1 MGNSSKT
8 VKSMSLGN
16 MFAQSGTMNSREATG
31 ELSRIEFCLQPGRST
46 ARLFEI
52 SLRTTTTP
60 TMPSMP
66 GRCVQMTKREPDQVI
81 EYRISLQDKLNEQV
95 DSALAAYQINK
106 VATPLVALLSDTS
119 AMLLITGLLEATGI
133 IDLDKGILREI
144 ADGLY
149 ENYGDAMKA
158 YLMDPV
164 DLAINP
170 LDLGTGLPMD
180 IAEKAA
186 PTVIKAWVWMMT
198 TGRVL
203 ITEKT

>member
-1 MGNSSKT
+1 
-8 VKSMSLGN
+8 
-16 MFAQSGTMNSREATG
+16 
-31 ELSRIEFCLQPGRST
+31 
-46 ARLFEI
+46 
-52 SLRTTTTP
+52 
-60 TMPSMP
+60 
-66 GRCVQMTKREPDQVI
+66 MTKRDPDQVI

-95 DSALAAYQINK
+95 DSAITAYQINK

-119 AMLLITGLLEATGI
+119 AMLLITGLLEATGV

-164 DLAINP
+164 DIAINP

-203 ITEKT
+203 ITQKT

>member
-1 MGNSSKT
+1 
-8 VKSMSLGN
+8 
-16 MFAQSGTMNSREATG
+16 
-31 ELSRIEFCLQPGRST
+31 
-46 ARLFEI
+46 
-52 SLRTTTTP
+52 
-60 TMPSMP
+60 
-66 GRCVQMTKREPDQVI
+66 MTKREPDQVI

-144 ADGLY
+144 GDGLY

-164 DLAINP
+164 DLIINP
-170 LDLGTGLPMD
+170 LDIGTGLPMD
-180 IAEKAA
+180 VAQKAA
-186 PTVIKAWVWMMT
+186 PTIIKAWVWMMT

-203 ITEKT
+203 ITQKT

>member
-1 MGNSSKT
+1 M
-8 VKSMSLGN
+8 
-16 MFAQSGTMNSREATG
+16 A
-31 ELSRIEFCLQPGRST
+31 
-46 ARLFEI
+46 
-52 SLRTTTTP
+52 
-60 TMPSMP
+60 
-66 GRCVQMTKREPDQVI
+66 MTKREPDQVI

-95 DSALAAYQINK
+95 DSAIAAYQINK

-133 IDLDKGILREI
+133 IDLDKGVLREI
-144 ADGLY
+144 GDGLY

-164 DLAINP
+164 DLIINP
-170 LDLGTGLPMD
+170 LDIGTGLPMD
-180 IAEKAA
+180 VAQKAA

-203 ITEKT
+203 ITEKE

>member
-1 MGNSSKT
+1 
-8 VKSMSLGN
+8 
-16 MFAQSGTMNSREATG
+16 
-31 ELSRIEFCLQPGRST
+31 
-46 ARLFEI
+46 
-52 SLRTTTTP
+52 
-60 TMPSMP
+60 
-66 GRCVQMTKREPDQVI
+66 MTKRKPDQVI

-95 DSALAAYQINK
+95 DSAIAAYQINK

-144 ADGLY
+144 GDGLY

-164 DLAINP
+164 DLIINP
-170 LDLGTGLPMD
+170 LDIGTGLPMD
-180 IAEKAA
+180 VAQKAA

-203 ITEKT
+203 ITEKS

>member
-1 MGNSSKT
+1 
-8 VKSMSLGN
+8 
-16 MFAQSGTMNSREATG
+16 
-31 ELSRIEFCLQPGRST
+31 
-46 ARLFEI
+46 
-52 SLRTTTTP
+52 
-60 TMPSMP
+60 
-66 GRCVQMTKREPDQVI
+66 MTKREPDQVI

-144 ADGLY
+144 GDGLY

-186 PTVIKAWVWMMT
+186 PTIIKAWVWMMT

-203 ITEKT
+203 ITQKT

>member
-1 MGNSSKT
+1 
-8 VKSMSLGN
+8 
-16 MFAQSGTMNSREATG
+16 
-31 ELSRIEFCLQPGRST
+31 
-46 ARLFEI
+46 
-52 SLRTTTTP
+52 
-60 TMPSMP
+60 
-66 GRCVQMTKREPDQVI
+66 MTKRDPDQVI

-119 AMLLITGLLEATGI
+119 AMLLITGLLEATGV

-164 DLAINP
+164 DIAINP

-186 PTVIKAWVWMMT
+186 TTVIKAWVWMMT

-203 ITEKT
+203 ITQKT

>member
-1 MGNSSKT
+1 
-8 VKSMSLGN
+8 
-16 MFAQSGTMNSREATG
+16 
-31 ELSRIEFCLQPGRST
+31 
-46 ARLFEI
+46 
-52 SLRTTTTP
+52 
-60 TMPSMP
+60 
-66 GRCVQMTKREPDQVI
+66 MTKREPDQVI

-106 VATPLVALLSDTS
+106 IGTPLVALLSDTS
-119 AMLLITGLLEATGI
+119 AMLLITGILEATGV
-133 IDLDKGILREI
+133 IDLDKGILQKI

-164 DLAINP
+164 GLAINP

-186 PTVIKAWVWMMT
+186 PTIIKAWVWMMT

-203 ITEKT
+203 ITEKS

>member
-1 MGNSSKT
+1 
-8 VKSMSLGN
+8 
-16 MFAQSGTMNSREATG
+16 
-31 ELSRIEFCLQPGRST
+31 
-46 ARLFEI
+46 
-52 SLRTTTTP
+52 
-60 TMPSMP
+60 
-66 GRCVQMTKREPDQVI
+66 MTKREPDQVI

-95 DSALAAYQINK
+95 DSAIAAYQINK

-133 IDLDKGILREI
+133 IDLDKGVLREI
-144 ADGLY
+144 GDGLY

-164 DLAINP
+164 DLIINP
-170 LDLGTGLPMD
+170 LDIGTGLPMD
-180 IAEKAA
+180 VAQKAA

>member
-1 MGNSSKT
+1 
-8 VKSMSLGN
+8 MS
-16 MFAQSGTMNSREATG
+16 
-31 ELSRIEFCLQPGRST
+31 
-46 ARLFEI
+46 
-52 SLRTTTTP
+52 
-60 TMPSMP
+60 
-66 GRCVQMTKREPDQVI
+66 MTKREPDQVI

-95 DSALAAYQINK
+95 DGIIAAYQINK

-119 AMLLITGLLEATGI
+119 AMLLITGLLEATGV
-133 IDLDKGILREI
+133 IDLDKGILRQI

-158 YLMDPV
+158 YLLDPV

-186 PTVIKAWVWMMT
+186 PTVIKTWIWMMT

-203 ITEKT
+203 ITPEPPV

>member
-1 MGNSSKT
+1 
-8 VKSMSLGN
+8 
-16 MFAQSGTMNSREATG
+16 
-31 ELSRIEFCLQPGRST
+31 
-46 ARLFEI
+46 
-52 SLRTTTTP
+52 
-60 TMPSMP
+60 
-66 GRCVQMTKREPDQVI
+66 MTKREPDQVI

-95 DSALAAYQINK
+95 DSAIAAYQINK

-133 IDLDKGILREI
+133 IDLDKGVLREI
-144 ADGLY
+144 GDGLY

-164 DLAINP
+164 DIAINP

-180 IAEKAA
+180 IAQKAA

-203 ITEKT
+203 ITEKS

>member
-1 MGNSSKT
+1 
-8 VKSMSLGN
+8 
-16 MFAQSGTMNSREATG
+16 
-31 ELSRIEFCLQPGRST
+31 
-46 ARLFEI
+46 
-52 SLRTTTTP
+52 
-60 TMPSMP
+60 
-66 GRCVQMTKREPDQVI
+66 MTKREPDQVI

-95 DSALAAYQINK
+95 DSAIAAYSINK

-133 IDLDKGILREI
+133 IDLDKGVLREI
-144 ADGLY
+144 GDGLY

-164 DLAINP
+164 DLIINP
-170 LDLGTGLPMD
+170 LDIGTGLPMD
-180 IAEKAA
+180 VAEKAA
-186 PTVIKAWVWMMT
+186 PTVIKAWIWMMT

>member
-1 MGNSSKT
+1 
-8 VKSMSLGN
+8 
-16 MFAQSGTMNSREATG
+16 
-31 ELSRIEFCLQPGRST
+31 
-46 ARLFEI
+46 
-52 SLRTTTTP
+52 
-60 TMPSMP
+60 
-66 GRCVQMTKREPDQVI
+66 MTKRKPDQVI
-81 EYRISLQDKLNEQV
+81 EYRVSLQDKQSEQL
-95 DSALAAYQINK
+95 DSMIAAYQVNK
-106 VATPLVALLSDTS
+106 IATPLVALLSDTS
-119 AMLLITGLLEATGI
+119 AMLLITGLLEATGV

>member
-1 MGNSSKT
+1 
-8 VKSMSLGN
+8 
-16 MFAQSGTMNSREATG
+16 
-31 ELSRIEFCLQPGRST
+31 
-46 ARLFEI
+46 
-52 SLRTTTTP
+52 
-60 TMPSMP
+60 
-66 GRCVQMTKREPDQVI
+66 MTKREPDQVI

-119 AMLLITGLLEATGI
+119 AMLLITGLLEATGV

-170 LDLGTGLPMD
+170 LDIGIGLPMD